1 MRGRIPTESVKEGI
15 VAADSALSRELEALK
30 EELAVLHRK
39 RRTPPADRK
48 AASEA
53 TAKRSEP
60 PQHAAEDHQHLHGE
74 LRDLVKLVTEYVE
87 EAETNL
93 AAHPTAT
100 VVGAL
105 VVGILIGRAL
115 GRR

>member
-1 MRGRIPTESVKEGI
+1 M
-15 VAADSALSRELEALK
+15 VAESALSKELEALK
-30 EELAVLHRK
+30 EELAALRSQRRSRPAAADGETRK
-39 RRTPPADRK
+39 RQDRDPSPPPAVD
-48 AASEA
+48 E
-53 TAKRSEP
+53 
-60 PQHAAEDHQHLHGE
+60 HHHLHGE

-105 VVGILIGRAL
+105 MVGILIGRSL

>member
-1 MRGRIPTESVKEGI
+1 M
-15 VAADSALSRELEALK
+15 AAESALSKELEALK
-30 EELAVLHRK
+30 EELAALRSQRRSRPAAADGETRK
-39 RRTPPADRK
+39 RQDRDPSPPAAD
-48 AASEA
+48 
-53 TAKRSEP
+53 EP
-60 PQHAAEDHQHLHGE
+60 HHLRGE

-105 VVGILIGRAL
+105 MVGILIGRSL

>member
-1 MRGRIPTESVKEGI
+1 M
-15 VAADSALSRELEALK
+15 AAESALSKELEALK
-30 EELAVLHRK
+30 DELAALRS
-39 RRTPPADRK
+39 RR
-48 AASEA
+48 
-53 TAKRSEP
+53 RSRP
-60 PQHAAEDHQHLHGE
+60 VAAEGETPKRQDRDPSPPPMADAPHLHGE

-105 VVGILIGRAL
+105 MVGILIGRSL

>member
-1 MRGRIPTESVKEGI
+1 M
-15 VAADSALSRELEALK
+15 AAGSALSKELEALK
-30 EELAVLHRK
+30 EELAALRSQRRSRPAATENETRK
-39 RRTPPADRK
+39 HHDSPPPAADER
-48 AASEA
+48 
-53 TAKRSEP
+53 
-60 PQHAAEDHQHLHGE
+60 HHLHGE
-74 LRDLVKLVTEYVE
+74 LRDLVELVKEYVE

-105 VVGILIGRAL
+105 MVGLLIGRSL

>member
-1 MRGRIPTESVKEGI
+1 M
-15 VAADSALSRELEALK
+15 AADSALSKELETLK
-30 EELAVLHRK
+30 EELAALRGQRRSRSAAADGETRK
-39 RRTPPADRK
+39 RHDPPPAAD
-48 AASEA
+48 E
-53 TAKRSEP
+53 
-60 PQHAAEDHQHLHGE
+60 HHHLHGE

-105 VVGILIGRAL
+105 VVGILIGRSL

>member
-1 MRGRIPTESVKEGI
+1 
-15 VAADSALSRELEALK
+15 VAADSSLSRELEALK
-30 EELAVLHRK
+30 EELAALHRK
-39 RRTPPADRK
+39 RRAPPADRK
-48 AASEA
+48 AAGEE
-53 TAKRSEP
+53 THKRSD
-60 PQHAAEDHQHLHGE
+60 AAEAHHHLHDE
-74 LRDLVKLVTEYVE
+74 LRDLVKLITEYVE

-105 VVGILIGRAL
+105 VVGILIGRSL

>member
-1 MRGRIPTESVKEGI
+1 MT
-15 VAADSALSRELEALK
+15 ADSALSKELETLK
-30 EELAVLHRK
+30 EELAALRSQRRARSASDTVTNNDTRK
-39 RRTPPADRK
+39 RHDPPPPAAD
-48 AASEA
+48 E
-53 TAKRSEP
+53 
-60 PQHAAEDHQHLHGE
+60 HHHLHGE

-105 VVGILIGRAL
+105 VVGILIGRSL

>member
-1 MRGRIPTESVKEGI
+1 M
-15 VAADSALSRELEALK
+15 AADSALSKELEALK
-30 EELAVLHRK
+30 EELAALRSQ
-39 RRTPPADRK
+39 RRSRPAAGHAAADSDTRRRHQPPPA
-48 AASEA
+48 
-53 TAKRSEP
+53 
-60 PQHAAEDHQHLHGE
+60 AEEHHHLHGE
-74 LRDLVKLVTEYVE
+74 LRDLVKLITEYVE

-105 VVGILIGRAL
+105 VVGILIGRSL

>member
-1 MRGRIPTESVKEGI
+1 M
-15 VAADSALSRELEALK
+15 AADSALSKELEALK
-30 EELAVLHRK
+30 EELAALRTQ
-39 RRTPPADRK
+39 RRSRPGPA
-48 AASEA
+48 AADSD
-53 TAKRSEP
+53 TRRRHEP
-60 PQHAAEDHQHLHGE
+60 PPAAEDGHHLHGE
-74 LRDLVKLVTEYVE
+74 LRDLVKLITEYVE

-105 VVGILIGRAL
+105 VVGILIGRSL

>member
-1 MRGRIPTESVKEGI
+1 M
-15 VAADSALSRELEALK
+15 ADSALSKELESLK
-30 EELAVLHRK
+30 EDLAALRSQRRSRSATADGETRK
-39 RRTPPADRK
+39 RQHHDPLPPPA
-48 AASEA
+48 AADE
-53 TAKRSEP
+53 
-60 PQHAAEDHQHLHGE
+60 HHHLHGE
-74 LRDLVKLVTEYVE
+74 LRDLVKLITEYVE

-105 VVGILIGRAL
+105 MVGILIGRSL

>member
-1 MRGRIPTESVKEGI
+1 M
-15 VAADSALSRELEALK
+15 AADSALSKELESLK
-30 EELAVLHRK
+30 EELAALRGQRRSRSADRATSDGETRK
-39 RRTPPADRK
+39 RHDPPPPAAD
-48 AASEA
+48 E
-53 TAKRSEP
+53 
-60 PQHAAEDHQHLHGE
+60 HHHLHGE
-74 LRDLVKLVTEYVE
+74 LRDLVKLITEYVE

-105 VVGILIGRAL
+105 VVGILIGRSL